1 MNIFVRDKELAS
13 MLAVNRSTIWRWA
26 KEKKSFPKP
35 QKMSSGVTVWKIEE
49 INNWIKSKEV
59 ETQRI

>member
-13 MLAVNRSTIWRWA
+13 MLSVSRTTIWRWS

-35 QKMSSGVTVWKIEE
+35 QKMSYGVTVWKLEE

-59 ETQRI
+59 RTQEF

>member
-1 MNIFVRDKELAS
+1 
-13 MLAVNRSTIWRWA
+13 MLAVSRSTIWRWA